1 MRYCTQQDLID
12 RFSEE
17 ELLRYA
23 DRDEDGSIDS
33 TVIDQA
39 ITDAGEEIDAYLGAR
54 YPLPLPDPVPALLG
68 RLCADIA
75 RYRLQD
81 DAPLDETIERYKQA
95 ITQLRDIVNGKAMLR
110 TATLVDGGLNVSGS
124 KTDSDRVFTRETL
137 ADF

>member
-33 TVIDQA
+33 TA
-39 ITDAGEEIDAYLGAR
+39 IEHAIADAGEEIDAYLGAR
-54 YPLPLPDPVPALLG
+54 YPLPLPDPVPDLLG

-81 DAPLDETIERYKQA
+81 DAPLDETTERYKQA
-95 ITQLRDIVNGKAMLR
+95 IRQLRDIVNGKAVLPR
-110 TATLVDGGLNVSGS
+110 AILVDNALNVTGS
-124 KTDSDRVFTRETL
+124 KADSDRVFSRDTL